1 MTFLKLVQ
9 KTNPELFFIF
19 FEFRLWG
26 SRTRQTAA
34 PPTPSFSRLSNL
46 SRLCRLLLLN
56 TCTPNIQFK
65 RLYYL
70 CRNYKRRNCKFLSQK
85 M

>member
-46 SRLCRLLLLN
+46 SRLCRLLLHN

-70 CRNYKRRNCKFLSQK
+70 CRKYKRRNCKFLSQK